1 MSTVRIDERQ
11 PRLRHREAG
20 LPVDTSPIGPAV
32 RQRVD
37 HRVEPLGREGTLS
50 VQVERSGETAHDRIM
65 PVCESRGSPMGAE

>member
-1 MSTVRIDERQ
+1 
-11 PRLRHREAG
+11 
-20 LPVDTSPIGPAV
+20 V